1 MAFLNRSIASVYVAY
16 ALQATALAISW
27 QFVTYFVK
35 HELNAISFLQQSAAF
50 AAPAIVTMIM
60 TNVWGSLSDS
70 LKKRKVFMVIGFL
83 GYALT
88 FVLYAI
94 VVDIIQYLIV
104 ALVGAAFSSAAL
116 PMGQAHLTTNVRNKG
131 ERLGYF
137 VAAQSAGWF
146 FGALLGG
153 AFYDII
159 GMRALFIV
167 AAILSLGTTISSAIL
182 IQDIPFDEV
191 DKSIQRGFRELVRAP
206 GMSRLTA
213 AVALS
218 QIGMNAIS
226 AFFTIM
232 IVDEL
237 GAGDTSY
244 LALVGLANSGATFI
258 AILVTGEVGKIVD
271 RSGPIKVLI
280 LAYASYVT
288 FSFLFGIVTDPIIA
302 VIMWALP
309 IYPLSATAASAL
321 AARISGENERGRAMS
336 LIYGAQNAG
345 GWIGPLVGGFFAEY
359 IFFATQPISFLNMAF
374 NLIALV
380 LAISLLRVKLS
391 EGRLKPAHL
400 EEIQY
405 DGQIEME

>member
-16 ALQATALAISW
+16 AIQATALAISW

-35 HELNAISFLQQSAAF
+35 HELGAHSFLQLSAAF

-60 TNVWGSLSDS
+60 TNVWGSLSDR
-70 LKKRKVFMVIGFL
+70 LKKRKMFMIIGFI

-88 FVLYAI
+88 FILYAI
-94 VVDIIQYLIV
+94 VLDIFQYLIV
-104 ALVGAAFSSAAL
+104 AIVGAAFSSAAL
-116 PMGQAHLTTNVRNKG
+116 PMGQAHLTTNAPNKG

-146 FGALLGG
+146 FGALLSG

-159 GMRALFIV
+159 GMRALFII
-167 AAILSLGTTISSAIL
+167 AAILSLGTTVSSAVL
-182 IQDIPFDEV
+182 IRDIPFKEIDTSE
-191 DKSIQRGFRELVRAP
+191 KRGFRELVGKP
-206 GMSRLTA
+206 GMSLLTA

-218 QIGMNAIS
+218 QIGMNAIA
-226 AFFTIM
+226 AFFAIM
-232 IVDEL
+232 LVDEL
-237 GAGDTSY
+237 GHGDTSY
-244 LALVGLANSGATFI
+244 LAFVGLANSGATFI

-271 RSGPIKVLI
+271 RRGPIKVLI

-321 AARISGENERGRAMS
+321 AAQISGEDERGRAMS

-345 GWIGPLVGGFFAEY
+345 GWIGPLIGGYFAEY

-374 NLIALV
+374 NAVALI
-380 LAISLLRVKLS
+380 LAISLLRLKLS
-391 EGRLKPAHL
+391 YDRSRPDHL
-400 EEIQY
+400 EEIRF
-405 DGQIEME
+405 DGQIEIE